1 MINLSEYKKVHC
13 IGIGGIGL
21 SAVAEVFM
29 SRGYEVSGSDMRES
43 DITEKLMKQ
52 GAKIFLGHRAKN
64 VETADLVVYTVAV
77 GNDNPELVR
86 ARELGIPTV
95 TRAQALGALM
105 GEYEKSIAI
114 SGTHGK
120 TTTTSMVSLILKNAN
135 KEPTILV
142 GGNLEEIGGNCYVG
156 DSNYFVTEACEYRD
170 SFLELRPNI
179 EIILNIDSDHLDYF
193 KDINHI
199 SESFEKFA
207 EKVPEN
213 GLIVAFDSNPFVKAV
228 TENLPCR
235 VITFGFNEASDYYA
249 KGIKFSDEGMPS
261 YDLYHKGEFLRRME
275 LAVPGE
281 HNVANSLAAAATCLA
296 LGVDLDIIER
306 TLESFT
312 GTKRRFDIIG
322 KTPDGVTVIDDY
334 AHHPA
339 EIKATLAAAKN
350 LAHKK
355 TWCLFQ
361 PHTYTRTMA
370 LFDQFAD
377 AFEDADIIVL
387 AEIYAARE
395 KNIYKMSS
403 KKLMDEIKIK
413 HPDKDVYFMPEF
425 DAMAEFVCNNTS
437 PGDIVLT
444 MGAGD
449 IYKVGE
455 LILEK
460 AEK

>member
-1 MINLSEYKKVHC
+1 MDLKNYKHVHC
-13 IGIGGIGL
+13 VGIGGIGL
-21 SAVAEVFM
+21 SGIAEILL
-29 SRGYEVSGSDMRES
+29 SRGYRVSGSDMKES
-43 DITEKLMKQ
+43 AVTEMLEKQ
-52 GAKIFLGHRAKN
+52 GAQVFIGHHADNLGD
-64 VETADLVVYTVAV
+64 TDLLVYSAAV
-77 GNDNPELVR
+77 SMENPELAE
-86 ARELGIPTV
+86 ARRRGIPII
-95 TRAQALGALM
+95 TRAEALGAIM
-105 GEYEKSIAI
+105 ADYQISVAV

-120 TTTTSMVSLILKNAN
+120 TTTTSMVSLILEAAN
-135 KEPTILV
+135 YSPTILV
-142 GGNLEEIGGNCYVG
+142 GGILNQFHGNVKVG
-156 DSNYFVTEACEYRD
+156 SSEYFVTEACEYMD
-170 SFLELRPNI
+170 SFLSLRPWA

-199 SESFEKFA
+199 AESFEKFA
-207 EKVPEN
+207 EKVPAN
-213 GLIVAFDSNPFVKAV
+213 GLIVAFDSNPFVKSV
-228 TENLPCR
+228 TEDLSCR

-249 KGIKFSDEGMPS
+249 KGIKFNDEGMPS
-261 YDLYHKGEFLRRME
+261 YDLYHKGEFLRRIE

-281 HNVANSLAAAATCLA
+281 HNVSNSLAAAATCLA
-296 LGVDLDIIER
+296 LGVDLDVIEK

-312 GTKRRFDIIG
+312 GTKRRFDVIG
-322 KTPDGVTVIDDY
+322 KTESGVTVIDDY

-339 EIKATLAAAKN
+339 EIRATLSAAKN
-350 LAHKK
+350 LSHKK

-377 AFEDADIIVL
+377 AFADADVIIL

-413 HPDKDVYFMPEF
+413 HPDKDVYFLPDF
-425 DAMAEFVCNNTS
+425 ASMAEFVCNNTS
-437 PGDIVLT
+437 PGDIVIT

-460 AEK
+460 AGK

>member
-1 MINLSEYKKVHC
+1 MDLKNYKHVHC
-13 IGIGGIGL
+13 VGIGGIGL
-21 SAVAEVFM
+21 SGIAEILL
-29 SRGYEVSGSDMRES
+29 SRGYRVSGSDMKES
-43 DITEKLMKQ
+43 AVTEMLEQQ
-52 GAKIFLGHRAKN
+52 GAQVFIGHNADNLGD
-64 VETADLVVYTVAV
+64 TDLLVYSAAV
-77 GNDNPELVR
+77 SMENPELAE
-86 ARELGIPTV
+86 ARRRGIPV
-95 TRAQALGALM
+95 ISRADALGAIM
-105 GEYEKSIAI
+105 ADYQISVAV

-120 TTTTSMVSLILKNAN
+120 TTTTSMVSLILEAAN
-135 KEPTILV
+135 YSPTVLV
-142 GGNLEEIGGNCYVG
+142 GGILNQFHGNVKVG
-156 DSNYFVTEACEYRD
+156 KSEYFVTEACEYMD
-170 SFLELRPNI
+170 SFLSLRPWA

-199 SESFEKFA
+199 ADSFGKFA
-207 EKVPEN
+207 DKVPEN
-213 GLIVAFDSNPFVKAV
+213 GLVVAFDSNPFVKAV

-249 KGIKFSDEGMPS
+249 KGIKFNDEGMPS

-296 LGVDLDIIER
+296 LGVDLDIIEQ

-322 KTPDGVTVIDDY
+322 KTSDGVTVIDDY